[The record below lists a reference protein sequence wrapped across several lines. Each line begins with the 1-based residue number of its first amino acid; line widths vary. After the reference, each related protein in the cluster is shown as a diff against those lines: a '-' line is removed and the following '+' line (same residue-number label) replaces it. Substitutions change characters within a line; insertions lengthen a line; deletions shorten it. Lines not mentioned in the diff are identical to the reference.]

1 MSVLNE
7 IGLNP
12 EYALLGSWITFPERC
27 LVRTDVTAD
36 WFSEPAARYI
46 HRAIV
51 TVPAG
56 TLVGPIAV
64 AERLKAI
71 VTRGQSALELIGGED
86 FFMQVMEAAI
96 GPSQEQ
102 SAYEQLRLRW
112 MKRKTQEIGQ
122 WITGCADKDLSPGE
136 IASRLLEAASE
147 IVGAR
152 KPPVIRIGDVDH
164 TGDDMGVP
172 SGFPVLDGMTS
183 TGGFACGQSNV
194 VSAYHKGGKTSFMLS
209 SALLQLKA
217 GYRVLWATFADL
229 NQKQIKRRI
238 LKNLCGWSKPPT
250 SLELLA
256 NYDESLAWLNGCGLD
271 VYDAT
276 AVDSGFDVDTFA
288 TWLKAHHEQAGYDCV
303 FMDYAQKLRS
313 SEARSNKFSEGDY
326 CSEVVARLAAQTDL
340 PIVIG
345 SQVTPGGKDGETKT
359 KNSRAWEEDAGLV
372 LRLQKDG
379 DYVKIEVPYSRFGPS
394 GEFTVAW
401 DAKRVRMV
409 TQ

>member
-12 EYALLGSWITFPERC
+12 EYALLGSWITFPDRC
-27 LVRTDVTAD
+27 LVRKDVTAD

-51 TVPAG
+51 TVPSGA
-56 TLVGPIAV
+56 LVGPIAV
-64 AERLKAI
+64 SERLKAI
-71 VTRGQSALELIGGED
+71 VTRGKSALELIGGED

-172 SGFPVLDGMTS
+172 SGFDALDRMMN
-183 TGGFACGQSNV
+183 TGGYPCGQMSV
-194 VSAYHKGGKTSFMLS
+194 VSAYHKGGKTTFMLS
-209 SALLQLKA
+209 SAVVQLQA
-217 GYRVLWATFADL
+217 GRRVLYATFADL

-250 SLELLA
+250 SLDLLA
-256 NYDESLAWLNGCGLD
+256 DYDASLAWLNSCGLD

-288 TWLKAHHEQAGYDCV
+288 TWLKAHHEQAGYECV

-313 SEARSNKFSEGDY
+313 SEARSNKFAEGDY

-340 PIVIG
+340 PIVVG
-345 SQVTPGGKDGETKT
+345 SQITPGGKDSETKT
-359 KNSRAWEEDAGLV
+359 KGSRSWEEDAGLV
-372 LRLQKDG
+372 LRLAKDG
-379 DYVKIEVPYSRFGPS
+379 DFVKIEVPYSRFGPS
-394 GEFTVAW
+394 GEFTVSW

-409 TQ
+409 PL